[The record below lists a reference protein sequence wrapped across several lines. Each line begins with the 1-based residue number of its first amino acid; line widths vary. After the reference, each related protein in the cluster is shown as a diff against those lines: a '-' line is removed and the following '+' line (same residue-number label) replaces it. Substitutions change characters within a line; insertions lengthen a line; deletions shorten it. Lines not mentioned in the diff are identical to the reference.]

1 VVVTTLPLPVLA
13 IPNPR
18 VFASVWW
25 GISPVTEVKE
35 MSTMSETDP
44 DHQYTG
50 DGERENPEAQEGR
63 IDQDE
68 GTAEEEDQPR
78 PNDDDR

>member
-1 VVVTTLPLPVLA
+1 
-13 IPNPR
+13 
-18 VFASVWW
+18 
-25 GISPVTEVKE
+25 

-63 IDQDE
+63 IDADE
-68 GTAEEEDQPR
+68 GTTEEEDPPR

>member
-1 VVVTTLPLPVLA
+1 VPA

-18 VFASVWW
+18 VSASAWW
-25 GISPVTEVKE
+25 VSPREEVKE

-63 IDQDE
+63 IDADE
-68 GTAEEEDQPR
+68 GTTEEEDPPR